1 MRRAHVSAKW
11 IPVRRQKHAPLLVIA
26 LSCGA
31 VLALAGCTEDV
42 GYVEVKVAPG
52 FVVPP
57 LALGSAKLDAAK
69 TAVLRQRVGAAT
81 LQFERDGRLVPFCE
95 FDVRK
100 NRIVT
105 VTVSAVGRDPR
116 CKVQS

>member
-1 MRRAHVSAKW
+1 V
-11 IPVRRQKHAPLLVIA
+11 Q
-26 LSCGA
+26 
-31 VLALAGCTEDV
+31 
-42 GYVEVKVAPG
+42 PG

-57 LALGSAKLDAAK
+57 LALGTARLDAAK
-69 TAVLRQRVGAAT
+69 IGGAVLRQRTGAAT
-81 LQFERDGRLVPFCE
+81 LQFERDGKLVPFCE
-95 FDVRK
+95 FSVRK